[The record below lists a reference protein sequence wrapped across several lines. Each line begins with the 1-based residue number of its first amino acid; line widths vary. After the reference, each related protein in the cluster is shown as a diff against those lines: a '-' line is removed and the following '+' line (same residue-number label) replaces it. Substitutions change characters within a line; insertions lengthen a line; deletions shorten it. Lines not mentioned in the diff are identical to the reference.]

1 MIVGTLG
8 RAESWIELLSLTC
21 LSQDQQSI
29 SSSSQGYS
37 DFTRMRKDEFIGSL
51 PRICVEGEWKTN
63 LSTPARDSNPK
74 LSVVSSLVYHESD
87 ALDHTATEAVHLTF
101 TGPTSSATKSTALPG
116 QQKVVQRSSTSFVV
130 GQVILT
136 CSLTLSERFQ
146 CLPTI
151 RTFPLKSSI
160 IITASCYLF
169 SLSLSGDTD
178 MSLISTGAGMSYVN
192 TGHVQHDIRLCKG
205 IHHRRDVTLG
215 NTPPNQVFIAAVH
228 RSPSS
233 TRTNF
238 LRILLPDSAAVT
250 SRHITSTGIFTSK
263 ALATRQLRQGQ
274 DRMVTRL
281 CVTLVIVVV
290 LVTTMARGTEPEPS
304 SADTSLAQLRPDD
317 RVDKAKEYCPVKFVS
332 DKVKI
337 QILAVCTRM
346 YFPKIVFYYFSTK
359 MQVWE
364 LQPEEGDGEESEPIY
379 EEEPVTIPQGKRP
392 RRRRRKRLH
401 PRPLPQ
407 DVHSSLDYE
416 DSTVLPPLRPKRP
429 RVNDEDRQFSD
440 EDRPY
445 RTRPRRRRI
454 KPRRRLPP
462 HRLAEV
468 SGSDHVTEYPA
479 LDEGRRHNQH
489 RDEGNWRPEPLI
501 EEVNE
506 GGRRHRLRDPPFSQ
520 DDYSPRRPRGKKRKP
535 QFFVEESGITED
547 TPEAQHVPFKHF
559 ANPPLPVQSE
569 HVYPHKLDDQFH
581 NNSPLSD
588 QETPTHPK
596 RYKNQFQDD
605 STQHQIQVNR
615 QLPEVPKH
623 YNIHYAEEFT
633 IPDRYNPPHSNNFND
648 EFETAVLHPKPSDGN
663 IQIPV
668 QDSVQFPKHH
678 PQFGEDILT
687 PDNITPLYSKP
698 FNDQFHETYNS
709 KVENIY
715 PSQKGKSHV
724 SPQELITIISP
735 IDIKPFA
742 EVESQTH
749 IGLRSEKIHTTED
762 RNLRNEPNRTFV
774 ASHVD
779 ESHKPGSLLIEE
791 KTNTANN
798 RLKFNPTM
806 NTIPQGSSDQSLTTE
821 LNQQDVT
828 TTTERINNFKPS
840 KPRRLRLPPK
850 TFSTEIP
857 TSAETIISEYSNTSI
872 NAILDEHTPIPE
884 KTQNLFSL
892 HNIDIKKNHPRTK
905 SITESTKSTQDDDK
919 WENYPPPFIP
929 QDYQHKLRK
938 GEEKQGSSLNTV
950 SPIKNITSTN
960 EITFTNDAQS
970 IDKNNIPINQMVPK
984 SNYSYDKEKQ
994 NESLV
999 NKSQTLN
1006 LPSRKRPNLPLNLQ
1020 ESPNLDPLNN
1030 LPDVEGTGSDQ
1041 SLPYVHRELSKYAPR
1056 HRIVATKNYSLSV
1069 NEKQEYPTIP
1079 SVVLLPPVK
1088 IQYKVQSIEEL
1099 ILKTRESL
1107 QPKLELTTINSANG
1121 DKIKVKEVEDTPMR
1135 KVIPFEAAPL
1145 IPRLENRDNS
1155 KNETG
1160 KLPDTFTVQDEIV
1173 DLLNSESGS
1182 ARLARILE
1190 SRNMTL
1196 SELLEHRERGSS
1208 QQHLSEIFR
1217 KTSLHANISSME
1229 NVTNLIPNI
1238 AGAITSSEGTT
1249 ILKSA
1254 QDILKGLTS
1263 IENIKLANH
1272 FLLPPEREPNV
1283 SKFGNKIFNS
1293 TVERNKVRTI
1303 DSSDTEN
1310 SREDIQFFPT
1320 SNLTKLFRESARRSS
1335 RMFDHSKQSPHLEEH
1350 VTIIQK
1356 PAPYPIPIWKP
1367 TILPQPFG
1375 TSLKNSTSS
1384 NNFQASNLNITQVNL
1399 DDVDSKVFFETEGKV
1414 HQVQKTSKDT
1424 KHKKSIDI
1432 SSLEDKDYESP
1443 SLNENNNYDDSEYV
1457 AGDDDLI
1464 FAGFTIPLK
1473 SAIIA
1478 SSAILAVTLLVFLG
1492 ILLTCR
1498 WRQKQARRRYVD
1510 GIVGARARSPILGEH
1525 MCSHMMERNKK
1536 DTKRSLTPV
1545 LVSARNFY
1553 NKHST
1558 EEQPEHR
1565 RYYLWTTIRNT
1576 LKYK

>member
-1 MIVGTLG
+1 
-8 RAESWIELLSLTC
+8 
-21 LSQDQQSI
+21 
-29 SSSSQGYS
+29 
-37 DFTRMRKDEFIGSL
+37 
-51 PRICVEGEWKTN
+51 
-63 LSTPARDSNPK
+63 
-74 LSVVSSLVYHESD
+74 
-87 ALDHTATEAVHLTF
+87 
-101 TGPTSSATKSTALPG
+101 
-116 QQKVVQRSSTSFVV
+116 
-130 GQVILT
+130 
-136 CSLTLSERFQ
+136 
-146 CLPTI
+146 
-151 RTFPLKSSI
+151 
-160 IITASCYLF
+160 
-169 SLSLSGDTD
+169 
-178 MSLISTGAGMSYVN
+178 
-192 TGHVQHDIRLCKG
+192 
-205 IHHRRDVTLG
+205 
-215 NTPPNQVFIAAVH
+215 
-228 RSPSS
+228 
-233 TRTNF
+233 
-238 LRILLPDSAAVT
+238 
-250 SRHITSTGIFTSK
+250 
-263 ALATRQLRQGQ
+263 
-274 DRMVTRL
+274 MVTRL

-290 LVTTMARGTEPEPS
+290 LVTTMARGTKPEPS

-332 DKVKI
+332 DKKVRI
-337 QILAVCTRM
+337 QILAVCTQM
-346 YFPKIVFYYFSTK
+346 YFPEIVFYYFSTQI
-359 MQVWE
+359 QVWE

-581 NNSPLSD
+581 DNSPLSD
-588 QETPTHPK
+588 HETPTHPK

-678 PQFGEDILT
+678 PQFGEDIQT
-687 PDNITPLYSKP
+687 PDNITPLYPKQ

-1145 IPRLENRDNS
+1145 IPRVENRDNS

-1182 ARLARILE
+1182 VRLARILE

-1335 RMFDHSKQSPHLEEH
+1335 RMFDHSKQSPNLEEH